1 MISPLME
8 ILISGK
14 GEGLTFHIIKDK
26 KMSQPPLAHSIPW
39 YKWLSFLQP

>member
-26 KMSQPPLAHSIPW
+26 KKCPNPP
-39 YKWLSFLQP
+39 